1 MTSNDEFKENTML
14 TVQDSNT
21 ESSLSARFARATI
34 MVLALVGAGYA
45 MSTQFE
51 GAVDA
56 SKDGN
61 PVVAQAGQQ
70 DLAPTA
76 YFPAQYVNQGKSIE
90 EHIQAF

>member
-1 MTSNDEFKENTML
+1 MTSNAKFKEYTML

-21 ESSLSARFARATI
+21 ESSSPARFARATI

-45 MSTQFE
+45 MSTQLE
-51 GAVDA
+51 SAVDS
-56 SKDGN
+56 SKGGN

-76 YFPAQYVNQGKSIE
+76 YFPAQYVNQGTTVG

>member
-1 MTSNDEFKENTML
+1 MTSNGEFKENIML

-21 ESSLSARFARATI
+21 ESSSPSRFARATI

-45 MSTQFE
+45 MSTQLE
-51 GAVDA
+51 SAVDS
-56 SKDGN
+56 SKGGITE
-61 PVVAQAGQQ
+61 VAQAGQQ

-76 YFPAQYVNQGKSIE
+76 YFPAQYVNQGKTVE